1 MEFRKHTPRIGAK
14 SYGNGTY
21 SLDDGALKVLEVF
34 AEKLWT
40 SYLTGKPLSREFC
53 YPPLK
58 NDWRQNLYY
67 RFYKDYIH
75 GNVEYEFDVDAESL
89 QMASPAHLSALT
101 RKFTRYASKEV

>member
-1 MEFRKHTPRIGAK
+1 MGYSRPNSHL
-14 SYGNGTY
+14 YGGYT
-21 SLDDGALKVLEVF
+21 LDPEAVKVLQVF
-34 AEKLWT
+34 VERVWQ

-53 YPPLK
+53 YPTLK

-67 RFYKDYIH
+67 RFYKDYLY
-75 GNVEYEFDVDAESL
+75 GNVEYEFDVDTESL